1 MAHRGPKVPD
11 SDDEFSAVAFPQEI
25 LKKSKLSKKKNKNKE
40 NVKKPHTS
48 TQMEVPETL
57 TTRGGRPARKT
68 AEELEFQKQ
77 LEEALKLSSEEVSS
91 SSAEIVSVQS
101 KDEPGVDLKEKA
113 LTSDKVTVKDFDEIL
128 IVSDSQESVEPVQEI
143 RAVKE
148 DPVKDVKGNIR
159 EDSEDENI
167 VATKRKGRVIDSE
180 DEFEKEVVNN
190 EIEKRLPELPQTVPS
205 SAKNS
210 ASSKKRKVDESW
222 VVTDDSKKPNK
233 GLRTTL
239 KRTPKPIKKYTG
251 VSSDEDSPDEDNDF
265 GDESS
270 DGEEFLPVKAKI
282 KTPVK
287 KNKKT
292 SDNLKLPISLSP
304 KNPLKSLN
312 SNSIK
317 SPSIPL
323 PKSKNMFQNK
333 SPIRHVVNPRSPFKH
348 SLAQKSLTPGPQSNL
363 IKHALPPKS
372 LTPGPSTHSISALL
386 KKFQNQTKSSP
397 LVRGHTKATPPTPST
412 PLQRKIPGW
421 NPPSKIGTDGS
432 GNSTPG
438 PSPSTGLRVGL
449 SRNFKAK
456 PLHSGV
462 KYP

>member
-1 MAHRGPKVPD
+1 MAHRGTKVPD
-11 SDDEFSAVAFPQEI
+11 SDDEFSGGTFPQEI
-25 LKKSKLSKKKNKNKE
+25 PKKSKLSRKKNKNKE
-40 NVKKPHTS
+40 NATKPHTS

-57 TTRGGRPARKT
+57 ITRGGRPARKT
-68 AEELEFQKQ
+68 AEELQFQKE

-91 SSAEIVSVQS
+91 SSAEIVNVNS
-101 KDEPGVDLKEKA
+101 KNESGDYKEKA
-113 LTSDKVTVKDFDEIL
+113 PTSGKVTGKDFDEIL
-128 IVSDSQESVEPVQEI
+128 VVTDSQESVEAAKETKAAI
-143 RAVKE
+143 E
-148 DPVKDVKGNIR
+148 DPEKEEKGRI

-167 VATKRKGRVIDSE
+167 VVTKKKCRIIDSE
-180 DEFEKEVVNN
+180 DEFEAEVINN
-190 EIEKRLPELPQTVPS
+190 ETEKRLPELPQAVPNFP
-205 SAKNS
+205 KNS

-222 VVTDDSKKPNK
+222 VVTDNGKKSNNK

-251 VSSDEDSPDEDNDF
+251 VSSDEDSPVEDND
-265 GDESS
+265 GSDESS
-270 DGEEFLPVKAKI
+270 GMEELLPVKAKM
-282 KTPVK
+282 KTPAK

-292 SDNLKLPISLSP
+292 SDNKKLPT
-304 KNPLKSLN
+304 PLKSLN
-312 SNSIK
+312 PNSIE

-333 SPIRHVVNPRSPFKH
+333 SPIRHVVNPRS
-348 SLAQKSLTPGPQSNL
+348 LAQKSLTPGPPSTL
-363 IKHALPPKS
+363 IKHALPAKS
-372 LTPGPSTHSISALL
+372 FTPGPTGSTHSITALL
-386 KKFQNQTKSSP
+386 KQFQNQTKSSP
-397 LVRGHTKATPPTPST
+397 LVGVHAKTTTPTPTT

-421 NPPSKIGTDGS
+421 NPPSKIGNAGT

-438 PSPSTGLRVGL
+438 PSPSIGLRVGL